1 MNVRE
6 LSFNAPRA
14 AATTVSVSATSTTS
28 ADLPAGDYA
37 FICSQDCNIVF
48 GAGSPVAT
56 TSHWFV
62 PAKTPF
68 RIAGVQDGE
77 KVAVIASAT
86 GTAWLMAI

>member
-14 AATTVSVSATSTTS
+14 AATTVSVSLTS
-28 ADLPAGDYA
+28 AATAALAPGDYA
-37 FICSQDCNIVF
+37 FVCDQDCNVVV

-56 TSHWFV
+56 TSHWFI